1 MQNRLLLPAAPPRPA
16 VLPAPGEAA
25 PLQRPWRTGTTPEK
39 QSRRRKL
46 LLHCLNLSPWA
57 AAEPSAALLPSP
69 RRCSLPR
76 CSGAG
81 PLSRTT
87 GSRLLIKLV
96 FAPAAPPASFAG
108 TAALRPRSRGG
119 DGGDTGFRRGAMSG
133 RAAEPPPDATLRRWE
148 REQAQLKASVVEED
162 TEEWQEDASFTGLER
177 VGGVDLSYIK
187 GDDTSAC
194 ASLVVLSYPA
204 LEVLYEDCRMVA
216 VSAPYVAGFLAFREV
231 PFLVEA
237 VQRLQQE
244 EPKLKPQVLLVD
256 GNGLLHP
263 RGFGVAC
270 HLGVLT
276 DLPCIGVA
284 KNLLQVD
291 GLVRDELHREQIRS
305 LQREGDTFP
314 LTGTSGRVLG
324 MGAPGDSRASSQVL
338 LQVPDPGAHPSA
350 EKRRLNWMI
359 SLMPEETAGL
369 LFTGSSPPPRLW
381 FRQVQQPSATPGE
394 SSARPWQA
402 GQRQPLCVVLVGR
415 QTSFSSR
422 IMFRAYFSG
431 LIFQHGKNICV
442 SKGTLVSLLQL
453 T

>member
-148 REQAQLKASVVEED
+148 RWVRGLLRGLPARPAPRGGSVGAGRDGAACSRGERGTPVSAAGWSFASEQAQLKASVVEED

-244 EPKLKPQVLLVD
+244 EPKLKP
-256 GNGLLHP
+256 
-263 RGFGVAC
+263 
-270 HLGVLT
+270 
-276 DLPCIGVA
+276 
-284 KNLLQVD
+284 
-291 GLVRDELHREQIRS
+291 QIRS